1 MTINE
6 TTVVE
11 ATFSTRSPQTPGE
24 RQRKLRANAL
34 LIVVTMIWGSSFLI
48 VQHTLTL
55 VGPFTFLAMR
65 FGFAVLVL
73 AFLFR
78 KRLIYITHA
87 EILTGSIIGLFLF
100 ASYAFQTVSL
110 QYTTSSQAGFISGMY
125 VPLVAI
131 LAIPLLKQKPTLGGI
146 LGILLSMSGLI
157 LLSIKNGFQITIGPG
172 EILALACAFASALHV
187 ISISKF
193 APKADAINLTIVQ
206 IALTAVLSLIAMPI
220 AKEPFSIPPFA
231 VWGSALFLGVVA
243 TAFCLAV
250 MNWVQ
255 QFVSSTEAAMFY
267 ALELVWV
274 SALGHFAGDNLS
286 LLGWIGCGCMLSSM
300 VVGEMRLSRIMD
312 STLLRYLASM
322 SYRLMMQFVI
332 DSVNYNKYLP
342 CKQMKKPLSHFF
354 ICLHGSF
361 IRSLPLSKVERYA
374 HSYSDL
380 RPERKRPY
388 RKCK

>member
-11 ATFSTRSPQTPGE
+11 ATNSMRSPQTPFE

-48 VQHTLTL
+48 VQHTLIL

-78 KRLIYITHA
+78 KRLIHITYA

-100 ASYAFQTVSL
+100 ASYVFQTVSL
-110 QYTTSSQAGFISGMY
+110 EYTTSSQAGFISGMY

-131 LAIPLLKQKPTLGGI
+131 LAIPLLKQRPALGGI

-157 LLSIKNGFQITIGPG
+157 LLSIKNGFQITVGPG
-172 EILALACAFASALHV
+172 EMLALACAFASALHV
-187 ISISKF
+187 ICISKF

-206 IALTAVLSLIAMPI
+206 IALTALLSLIAMPI
-220 AKEPFSIPPFA
+220 AREPLSLPPFP
-231 VWGSALFLGVVA
+231 VWGSALFLGAVA

-274 SALGHFAGDNLS
+274 SILGHFAGDNLS

-300 VVGEMRLSRIMD
+300 VVGELRLSWIVNIA
-312 STLLRYLASM
+312 LLRNLVSM
-322 SYRLMMQFVI
+322 SYRLLEQYI
-332 DSVNYNKYLP
+332 L
-342 CKQMKKPLSHFF
+342 
-354 ICLHGSF
+354 
-361 IRSLPLSKVERYA
+361 E
-374 HSYSDL
+374 
-380 RPERKRPY
+380 
-388 RKCK
+388 

>member
-11 ATFSTRSPQTPGE
+11 ATISTRSQQTPIE

-78 KRLIYITHA
+78 KRLIHITYT

-146 LGILLSMSGLI
+146 MGIVLSMSGLV

-187 ISISKF
+187 ICISKF

-206 IALTAVLSLIAMPI
+206 IALTTLLSLIAMPI
-220 AKEPFSIPPFA
+220 AKEPFSFPPFP
-231 VWGSALFLGVVA
+231 VWGSALFIGVVA

-274 SALGHFAGDNLS
+274 SVLGHFAGDNLS

-312 STLLRYLASM
+312 STLLRFLASE
-322 SYRLMMQFVI
+322 SYRLMSQFVI
-332 DSVNYNKYLP
+332 D
-342 CKQMKKPLSHFF
+342 
-354 ICLHGSF
+354 
-361 IRSLPLSKVERYA
+361 
-374 HSYSDL
+374 
-380 RPERKRPY
+380 
-388 RKCK
+388 

>member
-6 TTVVE
+6 TTLVE
-11 ATFSTRSPQTPGE
+11 ATNSTRSMQTPIE
-24 RQRKLRANAL
+24 RQRKLRANIL
-34 LIVVTMIWGSSFLI
+34 LVVVTMIWGSSFLI
-48 VQHTLTL
+48 VQRTLPL

-73 AFLFR
+73 VFLFR
-78 KRLIYITHA
+78 KRLIHITYT

-100 ASYAFQTVSL
+100 ASYAFQTASL

-131 LAIPLLKQKPTLGGI
+131 LAIPLLKQKPTLGGF
-146 LGILLSMSGLI
+146 LGILLSMTGLI
-157 LLSIKNGFQITIGPG
+157 LLSIKNGFEITIGPG
-172 EILALACAFASALHV
+172 ELLALACAFVSALHV

-206 IALTAVLSLIAMPI
+206 ISLTGFLSLVAMPI
-220 AKEPFSIPPFA
+220 ARESISFPPFP

-274 SALGHFAGDNLS
+274 SILGHFAGDNLS
-286 LLGWIGCGCMLSSM
+286 LFGWIGCASMLSSM
-300 VVGEMRLSRIMD
+300 IVGEIRLSRIMD

-322 SYRLMMQFVI
+322 SRRLIEQYI
-332 DSVNYNKYLP
+332 PD
-342 CKQMKKPLSHFF
+342 
-354 ICLHGSF
+354 
-361 IRSLPLSKVERYA
+361 
-374 HSYSDL
+374 
-380 RPERKRPY
+380 
-388 RKCK
+388 

>member
-6 TTVVE
+6 TTLVE
-11 ATFSTRSPQTPGE
+11 VTNSTRSMQTPVE
-24 RQRKLRANAL
+24 RQRKLRANIL
-34 LIVVTMIWGSSFLI
+34 LVVVTMIWGSSFLI
-48 VQHTLTL
+48 VQRTLPL

-78 KRLIYITHA
+78 KRLIHITYT

-100 ASYAFQTVSL
+100 ASYAFQTASL

-131 LAIPLLKQKPTLGGI
+131 LAIPLLKQKPTLGGF
-146 LGILLSMSGLI
+146 LGILLSMTGLI
-157 LLSIKNGFQITIGPG
+157 LLSLKNGFEITIGPG
-172 EILALACAFASALHV
+172 ELLALACAFVSALHV

-193 APKADAINLTIVQ
+193 APQADAINLTIVQ
-206 IALTAVLSLIAMPI
+206 ISLTGFLSLVAMPI
-220 AKEPFSIPPFA
+220 ARESISFPPFP

-274 SALGHFAGDNLS
+274 SVLGHFAGDNLS
-286 LLGWIGCGCMLSSM
+286 LFGWIGCASMLSSM
-300 VVGEMRLSRIMD
+300 IVGEIRLSRLMD

-322 SYRLMMQFVI
+322 SCRLIEQYI
-332 DSVNYNKYLP
+332 PD
-342 CKQMKKPLSHFF
+342 
-354 ICLHGSF
+354 
-361 IRSLPLSKVERYA
+361 
-374 HSYSDL
+374 
-380 RPERKRPY
+380 
-388 RKCK
+388 